1 MVGAEDPDLMRIKRE
16 LKVVPDTMPLDSLLQ
31 FFLKEHAH
39 LALAVDEFGHP
50 AGVVFLD
57 NVIEE
62 LVGDIQDEFDNEA
75 SAFTRVNDDE
85 FVVEGSLTLNE
96 LSDHVPELVLESGEV
111 TTVGGYV
118 TQQFGRFPE
127 VGDVLEILG
136 YEAKVTSAGERRVG
150 QLHFRRLVPQDTGE
164 VAPPDPGRSEY

>member
-1 MVGAEDPDLMRIKRE
+1 
-16 LKVVPDTMPLDSLLQ
+16 
-31 FFLKEHAH
+31 
-39 LALAVDEFGHP
+39 
-50 AGVVFLD
+50 
-57 NVIEE
+57 
-62 LVGDIQDEFDNEA
+62 
-75 SAFTRVNDDE
+75 VNDDE

-118 TQQFGRFPE
+118 TQQIGRFPE

-150 QLHFRRLVPQDTGE
+150 QVHFRRLPPVVDGE
-164 VAPPDPGRSEY
+164 EALSEAGGEN